1 MPKPKPKPP
10 ARRPLRPEDR
20 QPFLDQ
26 LQEPGASA
34 TAIAK
39 AAGVTTRTLYRWAKD
54 AGIDVAL
61 RHETPVKTAAA
72 TAANTQA
79 WAARKADMADRIG
92 EAAEKALAVCA
103 ASLEAGQ
110 ARNAQAAAITL
121 GTLIDK
127 AQLLSGAA
135 TSRNGS
141 TADPAAL
148 LEAGMARVSHL
159 RPVKDA

>member
-1 MPKPKPKPP
+1 M
-10 ARRPLRPEDR
+10 AMTPEQR

-26 LQEPGASA
+26 LADGGSA

-39 AAGVTTRTLYRWAKD
+39 AAGVTPRTLYRWAKD
-54 AGIDVAL
+54 AGIDVAG
-61 RHETPVKTAAA
+61 RHTTPPKTQ
-72 TAANTQA
+72 AANEATRQA
-79 WAARKADMADRIG
+79 WAVRKANMADEIG
-92 EAAEKALAVCA
+92 EAAQEALALCR
-103 ASLEAGQ
+103 ASLAGGA

-135 TSRNGS
+135 TSRTGS
-141 TADPAAL
+141 TQDPAAL
-148 LEAGMARVSHL
+148 LEAGRARVAHL

>member
-1 MPKPKPKPP
+1 M
-10 ARRPLRPEDR
+10 AMTPEQR

-26 LQEPGASA
+26 LADGGSA

-54 AGIDVAL
+54 AGIDVAG
-61 RHETPVKTAAA
+61 RHTTPPKTE
-72 TAANTQA
+72 AANEATRQA
-79 WAARKADMADRIG
+79 WAARRVDLADRIG
-92 EAAEKALAVCA
+92 VAVDKALDACVTA
-103 ASLEAGQ
+103 LDSGQ
-110 ARNAQAAAITL
+110 ARNAQSAAITL

-135 TSRNGS
+135 TSRTGS
-141 TADPAAL
+141 TQDPAAL
-148 LEAGMARVSHL
+148 LEAGRARVAHL